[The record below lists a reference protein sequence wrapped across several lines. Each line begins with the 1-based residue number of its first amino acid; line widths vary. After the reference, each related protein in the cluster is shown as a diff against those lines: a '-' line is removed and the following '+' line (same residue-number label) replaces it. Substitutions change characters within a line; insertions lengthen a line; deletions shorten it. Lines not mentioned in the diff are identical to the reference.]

1 MNQKRSSTKDNDK
14 KTVPQNTIAIVGMA
28 CRFPDAPDLYTFWQN
43 ILKGHN
49 AVHEASPDRWN
60 IQKFYSKGHKEKIY
74 CKQGG
79 YLANSFLFDPSP
91 FGIMP
96 AAVEGGSPEQFLVLQ
111 TAREALLD
119 AGYKDLPL
127 KKGTRAEFIL
137 GLGNYLSVGQSN
149 VYQRT
154 SIIHQTIQI
163 LKQINPDLTGK
174 ELRSIKDEMTE
185 SLLPFRPETA
195 PSIIPN
201 ITSSLTSNRFHF
213 IGPCFTVD
221 AACASSLISVEI
233 ALRDLLSGSC
243 DLALAGGIHI
253 QNNVPFLSVFSAV
266 QALSPSETIRPFDRN
281 ADGTVPGEGVGIL
294 VLKRLKD
301 SIRDNNRVYA
311 LLKAVGTS
319 SDGRTA
325 GVLSPSKNGQI
336 RAMETAYQKAGLSA
350 RTIGLIEAHGAGT
363 RMGDDTE
370 IKSLVSVFAKRPLH
384 SPPIALG
391 SVKSMIGHAM
401 PAAGAAG
408 IIKSALSLYH
418 KVLPPSL
425 NCSKPDQRV
434 VGDKKTIHIN
444 TRSRPWI
451 HGARSHPRRAGVNAF
466 GFGGINA
473 HAMLEEYSNPSLP
486 SPLLLEWDTELF
498 LFKGKTP
505 AAVSNKARKF
515 LSRSRDFED
524 SSLTDLAFTL
534 NSDGKHWTHCLSVI
548 AGSQEDLKEKLDFAV
563 REMDRF
569 ARSKIQDK
577 KGVYF
582 YRNPQERRG
591 KTAFLYP
598 GEGSQYVDMLK
609 DIYLNFPQVRSYL
622 DLLDYISLQD
632 KSSGMPPSWY
642 YYPPLL
648 NDKKRAEND
657 LFDQESSRITMII
670 SNLVMDKII
679 ESLGIKPDTVGGHSS
694 GELSASVKAGI
705 YELDEFMDHI
715 SRLQELFHIVS
726 ELTDVPEG
734 SMLAVSAGKDKITHI
749 IRSSKEKIYL
759 ANDNCPHQVVIAGS
773 RTIMEKLFKELMQK
787 GILCYRLPYKYGYHT
802 EMFSVMEERLHK
814 FISSLTIHSP
824 SLPLY
829 SCITGKK
836 YPGEKEEIIS
846 LASKTWS
853 MPVNFFRMIESM
865 YQNGART
872 FIEVGPKS
880 NLTAFV
886 DDILRNRPHVALAS
900 NVSYRSG
907 TTQINHLAGMLAS
920 LGYPV
925 NTECL
930 YKYRKKKKVNL
941 NPDVS
946 LQKKKRSQG
955 VEIFLSLPEAKAMK
969 RERQPRQKQ
978 LHQDAEDLTLP
989 SSSYPLPPHG
999 ESCEEV
1005 IHGFLDTMKN
1015 FLQVQEDVMKTY
1027 YKGLPPNIQAEPSDR
1042 KLFSQKAIRAENR
1055 PFIQEIKTLSNKNEL
1070 EVVCTLDMREMLFL
1084 DDHRFFSS
1092 SVSLFDPALKP
1103 LAVVPLTIS
1112 LEIMAEAAS
1121 LLNEG
1126 KTLKGFKNVSTLN
1139 WVSIQNGQK
1148 LTLSV
1153 SAKKNS
1159 SPNEVTVGLFNQDQ
1173 TPAAKAVV
1181 LFSNSGPVPTASSI
1195 FPLSKT
1201 KKAGLTTRQ
1210 IYEQKL
1216 MFHGPRF
1223 QGISILDELSP
1234 EGAKATLEVL
1244 PAKEI
1249 FHSNKAPDLLF
1260 DPFLADAA
1268 GQVIGCWAPEYLKKG
1283 FVVFPVAIEKLNIR
1297 GKKPSPHD
1305 KLTCRIRIKEK
1316 GGKHIKADLELAD
1329 ASGHLYLDVSGWTDI
1344 RLPLKTRTYRFLQ
1357 KPQQKTLSRE
1367 WKTKDL
1373 CLYGKKQESDPS
1385 ICFFPGLFG
1394 IQEPFWSS
1402 VWAHLLLS
1410 SKERQTYRD
1419 ISRSRKADWLAGRIA
1434 AKDAVRAWLDRTYD
1448 IQVFPADVELCQV
1461 EGNRLFACG
1470 TWEEKTKGEQP
1481 LVSLSHSRGQALAI
1495 AASQVHGVGIDMENY
1510 ENKPD
1515 GFEENALSANERK
1528 MLHNLKKEE
1537 RLEWMLR
1544 FWCAKEA
1551 LGKALGTGLSLGP
1564 KSFEVIGLENP
1575 DVLLMAPEEKM
1586 LSSLTG
1592 SQNQKYRAC
1601 TMRKGKTIASFV
1613 ILEET

>member
-1 MNQKRSSTKDNDK
+1 MNQKTPLD
-14 KTVPQNTIAIVGMA
+14 PIAIVGMA
-28 CRFPDAPDLYTFWQN
+28 CRFPDAPDLNTFWQN

-60 IQKFYSKGHKEKIY
+60 IQHFYSKGHKEKIY

-79 YLANSFLFDPSP
+79 YLPNSFLFDPSP

-96 AAVEGGSPEQFLVLQ
+96 GAVEGGSPEQFLVLQ

-127 KKGTRAEFIL
+127 KKGIRAEFIL
-137 GLGNYLSVGQSN
+137 GLGNYIGVGQSN
-149 VYQRT
+149 IYQRT

-163 LKQINPDLTGK
+163 LKQINPDLSDK
-174 ELRSIKDEMTE
+174 ELRSIKDEMQE

-195 PSIIPN
+195 PSVIPN

-281 ADGTVPGEGVGIL
+281 ADGTVPGEGVGLL

-301 SIRDNNRVYA
+301 SIRDSNRIYA

-325 GVLSPSKNGQI
+325 GVLAPSEKGQI
-336 RAMETAYQKAGLSA
+336 LAMETAYQSAGLSP

-370 IKSLVSVFAKRPLH
+370 IKSLVSVFAKRPLN
-384 SPPIALG
+384 SPPVALG

-425 NCSKPDQRV
+425 NCSDPDKRV
-434 VGDKKTIHIN
+434 AGDQKNIHIN

-473 HAMLEEYSNPSLP
+473 HAILEEYSNPSLP

-505 AAVSNKARKF
+505 AAVLDRARKF

-534 NSDGKHWTHCLSVI
+534 NSDGKHWTHCLSVV
-548 AGSQEDLKEKLDFAV
+548 AGSQEDLIEKLDFAV
-563 REMDRF
+563 REMDRS

-582 YRNPQERRG
+582 FRNPQERRG

-632 KSSGMPPSWY
+632 KSSGMPPSWF

-715 SRLQELFHIVS
+715 PRLQELFHIVS

-759 ANDNCPHQVVIAGS
+759 ANDNCPHQAVIAGS
-773 RTIMEKLFKELMQK
+773 RTIMEKLFKELIQK

-824 SLPLY
+824 SLPFY
-829 SCITGKK
+829 SCITGKR

-853 MPVNFFRMIESM
+853 MPVNFFTMIESM

-886 DDILRNRPHVALAS
+886 DDILRNRPHAALAS

-941 NPDVS
+941 DQDVN
-946 LQKKKRSQG
+946 LQKKKKSRRM
-955 VEIFLSLPEAKAMK
+955 EIFLSLPEARAKK
-969 RERQPRQKQ
+969 RKRQPRQKQ
-978 LHQDAEDLTLP
+978 PLQDAEELTAPLSSFPFPP
-989 SSSYPLPPHG
+989 SG
-999 ESCEEV
+999 GKNREEA
-1005 IHGFLDTMKN
+1005 IHGFLDTMEN
-1015 FLQVQEDVMKTY
+1015 FLQVQEDVLKTY
-1027 YKGLPPNIQAEPSDR
+1027 YKGLSPGIRTEPTDR
-1042 KLFSQKAIRAENR
+1042 KPLSQEAIKAEDK
-1055 PFIQEIKTLSNKNEL
+1055 PFIQEIKTLSNKNGL
-1070 EVVCTLDMREMLFL
+1070 EAVCTLDLKEMLFL

-1092 SVSLFDPALKP
+1092 SASLFDPALKP

-1121 LLNEG
+1121 LLMEG
-1126 KTLKGFKNVSTLN
+1126 KTLKGFKSVSALN
-1139 WVSIQNGQK
+1139 WLSIQNSQM
-1148 LTLSV
+1148 LTLSI

-1159 SPNEVTVGLFNQDQ
+1159 SPNEVTVGLFNQDR

-1181 LFSNSGPVPTASSI
+1181 LFSDTSPAPAVSSE
-1195 FPLSKT
+1195 FPLSKI
-1201 KKAGLTTRQ
+1201 KKAGLTAHQ

-1223 QGISILDELSP
+1223 QGISLLDELSP
-1234 EGAKATLEVL
+1234 DGAKATLEVL

-1249 FHSNKAPDLLF
+1249 FHSNEAPDLLF

-1268 GQVIGCWAPEYLKKG
+1268 GQVVGCWATKYLKNE
-1283 FVVFPVAIEKLNIR
+1283 FVAFPVAIDELNIR
-1297 GKKPSPHD
+1297 GKKPSPHER
-1305 KLTCRIRIKEK
+1305 LTCRVRIKEK
-1316 GGKHIKADLELAD
+1316 GEKHIKADLELVD
-1329 ASGHLYLDVSGWTDI
+1329 SSGHFYLDVSGWKDI

-1357 KPQQKTLSRE
+1357 NPRQKFLSRE
-1367 WKTKDL
+1367 WKIKDL
-1373 CLYGKKQESDPS
+1373 CLYSKKQESDPS

-1402 VWAHLLLS
+1402 VWAHLFLS
-1410 SKERQTYRD
+1410 RKERQTYRD
-1419 ISRSRKADWLAGRIA
+1419 ISPPKKADWLAGRIA
-1434 AKDAVRAWLDRTYD
+1434 AKDAARAWLSRMYHVH
-1448 IQVFPADVELCQV
+1448 VFPADVELCGA
-1461 EGNRLFACG
+1461 EGNRLLACG
-1470 TWEEKTKGEQP
+1470 KWEEKTNGEKV
-1481 LVSLSHSRGQALAI
+1481 LVSLSHSKGQALAI
-1495 AASQVHGVGIDMENY
+1495 AASQVRGVGIDMEIY

-1515 GFEENALSANERK
+1515 GFEKNSLSGRERK
-1528 MLHNLKKEE
+1528 ILHTLRKEE

-1564 KSFEVIGLENP
+1564 KSFEVIGQENQ
-1575 DVLLMAPEEKM
+1575 DVLLMVPGEKM
-1586 LSSLTG
+1586 LSFLTDIP
-1592 SQNQKYRAC
+1592 NQKYKAY

-1613 ILEET
+1613 ILE

>member
-1 MNQKRSSTKDNDK
+1 MNQKPPLD
-14 KTVPQNTIAIVGMA
+14 PIAIVGMA

-43 ILKGHN
+43 ILEGHN
-49 AVHEASPDRWN
+49 AVHEVSPDRWN

-163 LKQINPDLTGK
+163 LKQINPDLSGK
-174 ELRSIKDEMTE
+174 ELRSIKDEMKE

-195 PSIIPN
+195 PSVIPN

-253 QNNVPFLSVFSAV
+253 QNNVPFLSVFSTV
-266 QALSPSETIRPFDRN
+266 QALSLSETIRPFDRN

-325 GVLSPSKNGQI
+325 GVLAPSKNGQI
-336 RAMETAYQKAGLSA
+336 LAMEAAYQRAGLSA

-384 SPPIALG
+384 SPPVALG

-425 NCSKPDQRV
+425 NCSEPDQRV

-444 TRSRPWI
+444 TRLRPWI
-451 HGARSHPRRAGVNAF
+451 HGAHSHPRRAGVNAF

-473 HAMLEEYSNPSLP
+473 HAILEEYSNPSLP
-486 SPLLLEWDTELF
+486 SPLLLKWDTELF

-505 AAVSNKARKF
+505 AAVSDRARKF
-515 LSRSRDFED
+515 LSSGKDLK
-524 SSLTDLAFTL
+524 SSPLTDLAFTL
-534 NSDGKHWTHCLSVI
+534 NSDKKHWTHCLSIV
-548 AGSQEDLKEKLDFAV
+548 AESQEDLTEKLDFALH
-563 REMDRF
+563 EMKQS

-577 KGVYF
+577 KGIYF
-582 YRNPQERRG
+582 FRHPQDRRG
-591 KTAFLYP
+591 KIAFLYP

-609 DIYLNFPQVRSYL
+609 DIYMNFPQVRSYL

-632 KSSGMPPSWY
+632 KSPERPPSWY

-648 NDKKRAEND
+648 KNKKRAEND
-657 LFDQESSRITMII
+657 LFNKESSRITMII
-670 SNLVMDKII
+670 SNLVMDMIL
-679 ESLGIKPDTVGGHSS
+679 ESLGIKPDAVGGHSS

-705 YELDEFMDHI
+705 YELNEFMDHI
-715 SRLQELFHIVS
+715 PRLQELFHLVS
-726 ELTDVPEG
+726 KLTDVPEG
-734 SMLAVSAGKDKITHI
+734 SMLAVSAGKDKITQI
-749 IRSSKEKIYL
+749 IRTYKEKIYL
-759 ANDNCPHQVVIAGS
+759 ANDNCPHQVVIAGN
-773 RTIMEKLFKELMQK
+773 RTIIKQLFKDLIQK
-787 GILCYRLPYKYGYHT
+787 GILCHHLPYKYGYHT

-814 FISSLTIHSP
+814 FLSSLTLHSP

-829 SCITGKK
+829 SCITGKR
-836 YPGEKEEIIS
+836 YPGKKEEIIS

-853 MPVNFFRMIESM
+853 MPVNFFTMIESM
-865 YQNGART
+865 YHNGAKT
-872 FIEVGPKS
+872 FIEVGPRS

-886 DDILRNRPHVALAS
+886 DDILRNRPHVAMAS

-930 YKYRKKKKVNL
+930 YKYRRKRKVNF
-941 NPDVS
+941 NPDIN
-946 LQKKKRSQG
+946 LQKGKKNQR
-955 VEIFLSLPEAKAMK
+955 VEIFLSLPEVKAMK
-969 RERQPRQKQ
+969 RESQPRQKQ
-978 LHQDAEDLTLP
+978 PRQDAEDFTAPP
-989 SSSYPLPPHG
+989 SSLPFPPHG
-999 ESCEEV
+999 GKSREEA
-1005 IHGFLDTMKN
+1005 IHGFLDTMEN

-1027 YKGLPPNIQAEPSDR
+1027 YKGLSPDIQT
-1042 KLFSQKAIRAENR
+1042 KNR
-1055 PFIQEIKTLSNKNEL
+1055 PFIQEIKTLSNKNAL
-1070 EVVCTLDMREMLFL
+1070 EAVCTLDLKEMLFL
-1084 DDHRFFSS
+1084 DDHRFFCS
-1092 SVSLFDPALKP
+1092 SVSLSDPALKP

-1121 LLNEG
+1121 LLIEG
-1126 KTLKGFKNVSTLN
+1126 KALKGFKSVSALN
-1139 WVSIQNGQK
+1139 WLSIPNGQK

-1153 SAKKNS
+1153 SAKMKNS
-1159 SPNEVTVGLFNQDQ
+1159 REVKVGIFNQDR

-1181 LFSNSGPVPTASSI
+1181 LFSNSSSAPAASSI
-1195 FPLSKT
+1195 FHLSKT
-1201 KKAGLTTRQ
+1201 KKAGLTARQ

-1234 EGAKATLEVL
+1234 DGAKAALEVL
-1244 PAKEI
+1244 PVKQI
-1249 FHSNKAPDLLF
+1249 FHSNKAPDFLF

-1268 GQVIGCWAPEYLKKG
+1268 GQVIGCWAPTYLKKG
-1283 FVVFPVAIEKLNIR
+1283 FVVFPVAIEELNIW
-1297 GKKPSPHD
+1297 GKKPGPHD
-1305 KLTCRIRIKEK
+1305 KLECRVRIKEK
-1316 GGKHIKADLELAD
+1316 GEKHIKADLELVD
-1329 ASGHLYLDVSGWTDI
+1329 SSGHLYLDISGWTDI
-1344 RLPLKTRTYRFLQ
+1344 RLPLKTRTYRFLK
-1357 KPQQKTLSRE
+1357 KPQQKSLSRE
-1367 WKTKDL
+1367 WKIKDV
-1373 CLYGKKQESDPS
+1373 CTFKENQEFNPA
-1385 ICFFPGLFG
+1385 ICYFPGLFG
-1394 IQEPFWSS
+1394 IYETFWSS

-1410 SKERQTYRD
+1410 RKERQTYRD
-1419 ISRSRKADWLAGRIA
+1419 VSRSRKADWLAGRVA
-1434 AKDAVRAWLDRTYD
+1434 AKDAVRAWLYRTYH
-1448 IQVFPADVELCQV
+1448 IQVFPADVELCKA
-1461 EGNRLFACG
+1461 EGNRLLACG
-1470 TWEEKTKGEQP
+1470 QWEEKTNGEQP
-1481 LVSLSHSRGQALAI
+1481 LVSLSHSKGQALAI
-1495 AASQVHGVGIDMENY
+1495 AASHVHGVGIDMENY

-1515 GFEENALSANERK
+1515 GFEKNSLSANERK
-1528 MLHNLKKEE
+1528 ILHTLKKEE

-1551 LGKALGTGLSLGP
+1551 LGKALGTGLSFGP
-1564 KSFEVIGLENP
+1564 KSFEVIGQENQN
-1575 DVLLMAPEEKM
+1575 VLLMAPGEKM
-1586 LSSLTG
+1586 LSSLTDIP
-1592 SQNQKYRAC
+1592 NQKYRAY
-1601 TMRKGKTIASFV
+1601 TMRSGKTIASFV
-1613 ILEET
+1613 ILE